1 MHQPFEYQFDWD
13 PVKARLNHKKHGIP
27 FERAAMIFNDPK
39 ALSTFDVDHSLSEE
53 RWITLGLDQS
63 GIPLVVSHTFQSEGE
78 HKAHVRIISARKAT
92 RKEIQDYKEV

>member
-13 PVKARLNHKKHGIP
+13 PVKARLNHRKHGIP
-27 FERAAMIFNDPK
+27 FERAAMIFNDP
-39 ALSTFDVDHSLSEE
+39 
-53 RWITLGLDQS
+53 I
-63 GIPLVVSHTFQSEGE
+63 VVSHTFQLEGE